1 MTGAGGCYGSA
12 VSTSDALS
20 VAAQEK
26 PVLALLRPRRE
37 RPRRCRTA
45 EQRNELAAFTVQ
57 RLLAHSS
64 VRQETAA
71 LRDFEPAY
79 DRFE

>member
-1 MTGAGGCYGSA
+1 
-12 VSTSDALS
+12 
-20 VAAQEK
+20 
-26 PVLALLRPRRE
+26 VLALLRPRRE

-45 EQRNELAAFTVQ
+45 EQRNELAAFHCS
-57 RLLAHSS
+57 APPSNSS